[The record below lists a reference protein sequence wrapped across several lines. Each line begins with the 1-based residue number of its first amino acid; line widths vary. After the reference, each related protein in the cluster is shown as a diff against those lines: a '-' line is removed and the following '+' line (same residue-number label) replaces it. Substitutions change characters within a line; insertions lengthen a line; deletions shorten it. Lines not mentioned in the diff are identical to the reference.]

1 MSVEPAPSLGAVKF
15 LVNACNEGCGRTELK
30 VKLWVQD
37 SLELPMNSTF
47 LIYAPRCFAPDVNE
61 CGTHAVN
68 VQ

>member
-1 MSVEPAPSLGAVKF
+1 MRAAAEPSLSFADV
-15 LVNACNEGCGRTELK
+15 ELK

>member
-1 MSVEPAPSLGAVKF
+1 MLVMRAAAEPSLSFADV
-15 LVNACNEGCGRTELK
+15 ELK

-47 LIYAPRCFAPDVNE
+47 VIYAPRCFAPDENE

>member
-1 MSVEPAPSLGAVKF
+1 MLVMRAAAEPSLSFADV
-15 LVNACNEGCGRTELK
+15 ELK

-47 LIYAPRCFAPDVNE
+47 VIYAPRCFAPDVNE

-68 VQ
+68 EQ

>member
-1 MSVEPAPSLGAVKF
+1 MRAAAEPSLSFADVK
-15 LVNACNEGCGRTELK
+15 LK

>member
-1 MSVEPAPSLGAVKF
+1 MLIMRAAAEPSLSFADV
-15 LVNACNEGCGRTELK
+15 ELK

>member
-1 MSVEPAPSLGAVKF
+1 MRAAAEPSLSFADVK
-15 LVNACNEGCGRTELK
+15 LK

-47 LIYAPRCFAPDVNE
+47 LIYAPRFAPDVNE
-61 CGTHAVN
+61 CGTPAVN

>member
-1 MSVEPAPSLGAVKF
+1 MLVMRAAAEPSLSFADVK
-15 LVNACNEGCGRTELK
+15 LK

-47 LIYAPRCFAPDVNE
+47 LIYAPHFAPDVNE

>member
-1 MSVEPAPSLGAVKF
+1 MLVMRAAAEPSLSFADV
-15 LVNACNEGCGRTELK
+15 ELK

>member
-1 MSVEPAPSLGAVKF
+1 MLVMRAAAEPSLSFADV
-15 LVNACNEGCGRTELK
+15 ELK

-47 LIYAPRCFAPDVNE
+47 VIYAPRCFAPDVNE

>member
-1 MSVEPAPSLGAVKF
+1 MLVMRAAAEPSLSFADV
-15 LVNACNEGCGRTELK
+15 ELK

-68 VQ
+68 VL

>member
-1 MSVEPAPSLGAVKF
+1 MLVMRAAAEPSLSFADVK
-15 LVNACNEGCGRTELK
+15 LK

-47 LIYAPRCFAPDVNE
+47 LIYAPRFAPDVNE

>member
-1 MSVEPAPSLGAVKF
+1 MLVISFADVK
-15 LVNACNEGCGRTELK
+15 LK

-47 LIYAPRCFAPDVNE
+47 LIYAPHFAPDVNE

>member
-1 MSVEPAPSLGAVKF
+1 MLVMRAAAEPSLSFADV
-15 LVNACNEGCGRTELK
+15 ELK

-37 SLELPMNSTF
+37 SLEFPMNSTF

>member
-1 MSVEPAPSLGAVKF
+1 MRAAAEPSLSFADVK
-15 LVNACNEGCGRTELK
+15 LK

-47 LIYAPRCFAPDVNE
+47 LIYAPRFAPDVNE

>member
-1 MSVEPAPSLGAVKF
+1 MLVMRAAAEPSFSFADV
-15 LVNACNEGCGRTELK
+15 ELK